1 MHTSLRL
8 HSLVNLSVTS
18 GTGTEI
24 DVSSLVTPTYFVD
37 LIPAG
42 DVSLHPI
49 GSSTITA
56 HSASFFASGVKDHLN
71 GPLRVIDGNYR
82 LWASS
87 TVTVA
92 LAIYEVSGEA

>member
-8 HSLVNLSVTS
+8 HSTSTLSVI
-18 GTGTEI
+18 TGAGSEI
-24 DVSSLVTPTYFVD
+24 DVSGLGTPTYFVE

-42 DVSLHPI
+42 DVSLHPP
-49 GSSTITA
+49 GTSVLTA

-71 GPLRVIDGNYR
+71 GPFRVTDGNYR

-87 TVTVA
+87 TVSVE
-92 LAIYEVSGEA
+92 LAFYEVSGEA